1 MPAGGS
7 RFVLLVILDGWG
19 LLDTKEGN
27 AINLGYTPNLDEFLR
42 KFPSTRL
49 ASSGTAVGLPENQMG
64 NSEVGHLNLG
74 AGSIVLQE
82 MMRISKSIEDGSFSK
97 NKVLLNLLH
106 IVKEKNSALHIMGL
120 LSDGGVHSHNS
131 HLYAL
136 LRLAK
141 TNGLERVYIHAILD
155 GRDAPP
161 KSAAAYL
168 EELES
173 AIASIGVGRVAGIA
187 GRYFSMDRDRHWE
200 RIEQS
205 YRAYVY
211 GEGHQAISS
220 MAAIGA
226 AYDRGETDE
235 FVSPT
240 VILNDDF
247 PFPALINNDD
257 GLVFFNFR
265 ADRARQISRAFVRK
279 DFDAFDRGASPTYPN
294 FVSFT
299 EYDSHLNIPVV
310 FPSDHLK
317 GTLGEVVSKSGLK
330 QLRVAET
337 EKYAHVTYFF
347 NGGREEPFPGEER
360 ILVPSPRVDT
370 YDLQPEMSASKV
382 TEEVLKALDKD
393 KYNLI
398 VVNYA
403 NADMVG
409 HTGKLD
415 ESIKAVETVDREVG
429 KIVDKVMQKGGITI
443 ITADHGNAEKIF
455 SENGTP
461 HTAHTNNDT
470 PFIIISAE
478 REYLLPP
485 RGKLADVAPTILK
498 LLFLPVPVEMDGTS
512 LV

>member
-7 RFVLLVILDGWG
+7 RLVVLVIMDGWG
-19 LLDTKEGN
+19 LLDTTKGN
-27 AINLGYTPNLDEFLR
+27 AVYLGDTPNLDKFLS
-42 KFPSTRL
+42 KYPSTRL
-49 ASSGTAVGLPENQMG
+49 ASSGKAVGLPENQMG

-106 IVKEKNSALHIMGL
+106 TVKEKKSALHIMGL
-120 LSDGGVHSHNS
+120 LSDGGVHSHHS

-136 LRLAK
+136 LRLAES
-141 TNGLERVYIHAILD
+141 NGLKRVYVHAILD
-155 GRDAPP
+155 GRDVPP
-161 KSAAAYL
+161 RSAAAYL
-168 EELES
+168 EELECE
-173 AIASIGVGRVAGIA
+173 IASIGVGKVAGIA

-200 RIEQS
+200 RTEQS

-211 GEGHQAISS
+211 GEGHQAKSS
-220 MAAIGA
+220 MAAIRA

-240 VILNDDF
+240 VLLHEDF

-265 ADRARQISRAFVRK
+265 SDRARQISRAFVKK
-279 DFDAFDRGASPTYPN
+279 DFDAFDRGASPTFPYY
-294 FVSFT
+294 VSFT
-299 EYDSHLNIPVV
+299 EYDPHLKIPVV
-310 FPSDHLK
+310 FPSENLK
-317 GTLGEVVSKSGLK
+317 GTLGEIVSKSGLK

-347 NGGREEPFPGEER
+347 NGGREEPFPGEKR
-360 ILVPSPRVDT
+360 VLVPSPRVDT

-382 TEEVLKALDKD
+382 TDEVLKALDRD

-415 ESIKAVETVDREVG
+415 ESIKAVETVDKEVG
-429 KIVDKVMQKGGITI
+429 KIVDKVMQEGGIVI
-443 ITADHGNAEKIF
+443 ITADHGNAEKII
-455 SENGTP
+455 SEDGTP

-478 REYLLPP
+478 SKYLLPP

-498 LLFLPVPVEMDGTS
+498 LLSLPVPGEMDGRS